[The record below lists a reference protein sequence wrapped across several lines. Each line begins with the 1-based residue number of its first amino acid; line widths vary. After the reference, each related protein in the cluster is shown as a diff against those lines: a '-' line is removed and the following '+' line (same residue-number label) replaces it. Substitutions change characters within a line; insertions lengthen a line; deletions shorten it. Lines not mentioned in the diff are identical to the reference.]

1 MANFKSPNLC
11 GANAKLNLLLLEI
24 EALETTI
31 TLAKSLSSS
40 AAAIVIGVA
49 TTKAKAALLDML
61 PDLPELPN
69 LNLQADILSLL
80 AIDSSTVAG
89 AKAYSAKLKD
99 IIDKYGDKL
108 KEQGKTVES
117 LVKSLVE
124 DGTAAICS
132 IVPNIEIPAAGGFA
146 LEKAQAVKTAL
157 EDAKEENL
165 AQIKENDSL
174 AEAYVERQKVIL
186 KDKITIDFV

>member
-1 MANFKSPNLC
+1 
-11 GANAKLNLLLLEI
+11 
-24 EALETTI
+24 
-31 TLAKSLSSS
+31 LSSS
-40 AAAIVIGVA
+40 ASAIVIGIA

-69 LNLQADILSLL
+69 LNLQVDILSLL
-80 AIDSSTVAG
+80 GIDVSTVAG
-89 AKAYSAKLKD
+89 AKAYAAKLKD

-108 KEQGKTVES
+108 KKQGKSVES

-146 LEKAQAVKTAL
+146 LEKAQAARAAL

-165 AQIKENDSL
+165 EEIKENNAL
-174 AEAYVERQKVIL
+174 AEAYVARQKAIL
-186 KDKITIDFV
+186 KG

>member
-1 MANFKSPNLC
+1 MANFKTPNLC
-11 GANAKLNLLLLEI
+11 GASPQLNLASASIENLEEKI
-24 EALETTI
+24 NSQINTKA
-31 TLAKSLSSS
+31 S
-40 AAAIVIGVA
+40 A
-49 TTKAKAALLDML
+49 AKAAIESKLTDVKLGLDGL
-61 PDLPELPN
+61 VPDLPELPN
-69 LNLQADILSLL
+69 LNLQAEISSLL
-80 AIDSSTVAG
+80 AIDPSTVAG
-89 AKAYSAKLKD
+89 AKAYAAKLKD

-174 AEAYVERQKVIL
+174 AEAYVARQKVIL
-186 KDKITIDFV
+186 KG